1 MSESLNRLNI
11 VKVRD
16 HRLASGELN
25 NYAVLESAQNVTRR
39 VYNSTSISG
48 SSLSF
53 NNINPPNAKVF
64 VDRQFN
70 LNITYEVKING
81 QHPTGN
87 ILDDWGYSI
96 APRVMPIN
104 NSFSSISLQ
113 LNTATFNQDK
123 NDILPAETRSCWK
136 RNQSYLTQSCVATDQ
151 SQQYD
156 ELLDTIRNPL
166 SSLAESEPD
175 AIPPRG
181 AINTIKVYSNTS
193 TYAHFDISFTEPIMI
208 SPLSWDNTKDNAFVH
223 LTNVTF
229 AGVFDSNL
237 TSRVL
242 SVANNTYNSGY
253 TYSVVPKSS
262 TMAFVYYDAPLGM
275 SIPPSVTYSYYPVNR
290 FITDNI
296 TPLASSASSTL
307 TINNIQLSSIPKR
320 IYIFIKE
327 TRSTITPKSTDTFC
341 RINNVSIEF
350 MNRSSLLAS
359 ASPQQLY
366 QMSKQNNIDLTWDQW
381 YGTLASDVA
390 LINRKFSGVGSLICI
405 DPVSDLGLPDYMTS
419 GTTTNVQL
427 QCTVSYSSLQPTGI
441 ASKLYSANVIII
453 DDGLCTLQNGVAYQ
467 QNSVVAP
474 SDLIALVNQ
483 PYQTTDQEMKGE
495 GLTGGNFFSNIKS
508 FWNSNK
514 HWLMPIARGI
524 SSAVKVVQPETA
536 PFLSAVGLG
545 TTGGCYGKGLVG
557 GAKISKKKL
566 LQLMR

>member
-1 MSESLNRLNI
+1 MSESLNRLNLI
-11 VKVRD
+11 KVRD

-25 NYAVLESAQNVTRR
+25 NYSVLESAQNITRR
-39 VYNSTSISG
+39 VYNSTSISA

-53 NNINPPNAKVF
+53 NNINPSSAKVF
-64 VDRQFN
+64 VDRQFD

-81 QHPTGN
+81 NNPNGN
-87 ILDDWGYSI
+87 ILDDWGFSI

-113 LNTATFNQDK
+113 LNNATFNQDK

-136 RNQSYLTQSCVATDQ
+136 KNQSYLTQSCVATDQ

-166 SSLAESEPD
+166 ASLAESEAD
-175 AIPPRG
+175 SIPPRG
-181 AINTIKVYSNTS
+181 AINTIKVYTNTS
-193 TYAHFDISFTEPIMI
+193 TSAHFDISFTEPIMI
-208 SPLSWDNTKDNAFVH
+208 SPLSWDKARDNAFTH

-229 AGVFDSNL
+229 TGVFDANIA
-237 TSRVL
+237 SRVL
-242 SVANNTYNSGY
+242 SVANTAYNGAY
-253 TYSVVPKSS
+253 TYSVVPKAS
-262 TMAFVYYDAPLGM
+262 TMSFVYYDAPLGM
-275 SIPPSVTYSYYPVNR
+275 SVPPSISFSYYPVNR

-296 TPLASSASSTL
+296 TPLAPSATSTL
-307 TINNIQLSSIPKR
+307 TINNIQLNSIPKR
-320 IYIFIKE
+320 IYIFMRE
-327 TRSTITPKSTDTFC
+327 TRSTLTPKSTDTFC
-341 RINNVSIEF
+341 RINNISIEF

-366 QMSKQNNIDLTWDQW
+366 QISKQNNIDLTWDQW

-390 LINRKFSGVGSLICI
+390 LISRKFSGVGSILCI
-405 DPVSDLGLPDYMTS
+405 DPVTDLGLSDYMTS
-419 GTTTNVQL
+419 GTTTQVQL
-427 QCTVSYSSLQPTGI
+427 QCTISYTSLQPTGT
-441 ASKLYSANVIII
+441 APKLYSANVITI
-453 DDGLCTLQNGVAYQ
+453 DDGLCTIQHGVCYQ
-467 QNSVVAP
+467 QNSVVSP
-474 SDLIALVNQ
+474 SDLITLVNQ

-514 HWLMPIARGI
+514 HWLMPVARGI

-545 TTGGCYGKGLVG
+545 TSGGCNGMGLVG
-557 GAKISKKKL
+557 GAKVSKKKL
-566 LQLMR
+566 LHLMR